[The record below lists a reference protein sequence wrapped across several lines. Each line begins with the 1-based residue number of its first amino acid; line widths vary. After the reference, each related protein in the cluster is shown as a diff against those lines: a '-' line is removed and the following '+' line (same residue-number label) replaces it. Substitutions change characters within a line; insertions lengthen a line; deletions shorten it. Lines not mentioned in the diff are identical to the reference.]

1 MDSIYCENLEKSF
14 GNGPNKTDA
23 VRGVS
28 YTFRANTFYS
38 IIGKSGSGKS
48 TLLYL
53 LSGLLR
59 PDSGKVLYDD
69 VLIHD
74 LSAREQERLR
84 RQQIGFV
91 FQDYQL
97 LPELTVKEN
106 IILPQILDDREI
118 DYDWCDQIL
127 ETLEM
132 TPHADKYPFELS
144 GGQQQRT
151 AIGRAIINRPR
162 FLFTDEPTG
171 NLDKQTS
178 ESVLNLF
185 LKIHQMYD
193 PMILVVTHD
202 LDIARSADIV
212 LHMEDGKLSQLSE
225 ESEDCL

>member
-1 MDSIYCENLEKSF
+1 MQKEQYIKNILSEKKQIYFNIDQYEGNLYHQL
-14 GNGPNKTDA
+14 KTPVTSLQLCLEQLQEMIPEDLWK
-23 VRGVS
+23 
-28 YTFRANTFYS
+28 TAN
-38 IIGKSGSGKS
+38 
-48 TLLYL
+48 LQL
-53 LSGLLR
+53 LLR

-74 LSAREQERLR
+74 LSAKEQERLR

-151 AIGRAIINRPR
+151 AIGRTIINRPR

-193 PMILVVTHD
+193 PMILVVTH
-202 LDIARSADIV
+202 V
-212 LHMEDGKLSQLSE
+212 LELQVYLFV
-225 ESEDCL
+225 

>member
-1 MDSIYCENLEKSF
+1 M
-14 GNGPNKTDA
+14 
-23 VRGVS
+23 
-28 YTFRANTFYS
+28 
-38 IIGKSGSGKS
+38 
-48 TLLYL
+48 
-53 LSGLLR
+53 
-59 PDSGKVLYDD
+59 
-69 VLIHD
+69 
-74 LSAREQERLR
+74 
-84 RQQIGFV
+84 
-91 FQDYQL
+91 
-97 LPELTVKEN
+97 PELTVKEN

-178 ESVLNLF
+178 ESVLSLF

-193 PMILVVTHD
+193 PMILVVTH
-202 LDIARSADIV
+202 V
-212 LHMEDGKLSQLSE
+212 LELQVYLFV
-225 ESEDCL
+225 